1 MLIYVLFVCVLL
13 FIKCNN
19 IGNRFMFGFVGI
31 FVFVFVIGLVI
42 GFVSIIGVE
51 FISIVGV
58 MLFLVVGN
66 YINKFN
72 GWFNSKNRCKYF
84 SEFKYKFIF
93 NVVVFYKWWCI
104 SKWSVS

>member
-66 YINKFN
+66 YIIMLIFFMWKF
-72 GWFNSKNRCKYF
+72 KKKYMINF
-84 SEFKYKFIF
+84 L
-93 NVVVFYKWWCI
+93 FYNYMRI
-104 SKWSVS
+104 

>member
-66 YINKFN
+66 YIIVIM
-72 GWFNSKNRCKYF
+72 
-84 SEFKYKFIF
+84 FIF
-93 NVVVFYKWWCI
+93 FMWKFKKKYLINFLFYNYMRI
-104 SKWSVS
+104 

>member
-31 FVFVFVIGLVI
+31 FVFIFVIGLVI

-66 YINKFN
+66 YIIMFILFYVKIERKIWLIFCFMIIWGFN
-72 GWFNSKNRCKYF
+72 
-84 SEFKYKFIF
+84 I
-93 NVVVFYKWWCI
+93 
-104 SKWSVS
+104 

>member
-66 YINKFN
+66 YFIMFILFYVKIEKKILLIFCFIIIWGFN
-72 GWFNSKNRCKYF
+72 
-84 SEFKYKFIF
+84 I
-93 NVVVFYKWWCI
+93 
-104 SKWSVS
+104 

>member
-66 YINKFN
+66 YIIM
-72 GWFNSKNRCKYF
+72 
-84 SEFKYKFIF
+84 FIL
-93 NVVVFYKWWCI
+93 FYVKIEKKKIIFCFI
-104 SKWSVS
+104 II

>member
-66 YINKFN
+66 YIIM
-72 GWFNSKNRCKYF
+72 
-84 SEFKYKFIF
+84 FIF
-93 NVVVFYKWWCI
+93 LLCENLKKKIYD
-104 SKWSVS
+104 

>member
-66 YINKFN
+66 YIIM
-72 GWFNSKNRCKYF
+72 
-84 SEFKYKFIF
+84 FIF
-93 NVVVFYKWWCI
+93 FYVKIFKKNIWLIFCFIIIWGFNI
-104 SKWSVS
+104 